1 MAAIRPRMD
10 TPDRLLRCFLRIAE
24 LKSLSRA
31 AEDLDQT
38 QSGVSKQ
45 LSTLEAQL
53 GKPLFVRTG
62 RGVALTEAGQKLQEA
77 IEGPYRAIDQAVDA
91 IRQAHGTTQGTV
103 RLAIVHTVSYYFIAD
118 VVASFV
124 STHPNVNLSLMGR
137 SSADVVALVE
147 GGKADLGVVY
157 DTAVDTAALTVHPLF
172 EDEMCLVTRQPSH
185 GTPAEDGVDL
195 RDHSLRLVGFPQGY
209 ALRRMIESAG
219 LRPVYVTEAET
230 VDAML
235 KLVSTGVGECIL
247 PCRLPERLL
256 NEYGLHKMKIRA
268 PLLRRRMVAVTHAA
282 RHALPLADTLLEC
295 ALQVARSLDTPTQ
308 S

>member
-1 MAAIRPRMD
+1 MD
-10 TPDRLLRCFLRIAE
+10 SPDRLLRCFLRIAE

-31 AEDLDQT
+31 AEELDQT
-38 QSGVSKQ
+38 QSGVSRQ
-45 LSTLEAQL
+45 LAALEAQL

-62 RGVALTEAGQKLQEA
+62 RGVTLTEAGQKLQEA
-77 IEGPYRAIDQAVDA
+77 IGGPYRAIDQAVEG

-147 GGKADLGVVY
+147 AGKADLGVVY
-157 DTAVDTAALTVHPLF
+157 DTAVDTASLTVHPLF
-172 EDEMCLVTRQPSH
+172 EDQMCLVTRQPAA
-185 GTPAEDGVDL
+185 GRPQGEGIDL
-195 RDHSLRLVGFPQGY
+195 RGQTLRLVGFPQGY

-219 LRPVYVTEAET
+219 LQPTCVTEAET

-235 KLVSTGVGECIL
+235 KLVSMGVGDCIL
-247 PCRLPERLL
+247 PCRLPDRLL
-256 NEYGLHKMKIRA
+256 NDYGLQKVKIAA
-268 PLLRRRMVAVTHAA
+268 PLLRRRMVAITHAE
-282 RHALPLADTLLEC
+282 RHVMPLADTLLAC
-295 ALQVARSLDTPTQ
+295 ALQVARSLEP
-308 S
+308 